1 MRFSSAQFL
10 AVAGLALLACGDD
23 GFSPTVETVAG
34 DYQATTL
41 TATQATGTVN
51 LLQGGGSL
59 MLTLLVNGGTTGRL
73 FIPGGGETGED
84 LDVDLTGSWTL
95 TGSTVTFLQPGADTF
110 IRDMTF
116 TAGPNSIRGEETFP
130 TTGGDITITV
140 VLTR

>member
-1 MRFSSAQFL
+1 MRYASVRSL

-51 LLQGGGSL
+51 LLEAGGSL
-59 MLTLLVNGGTTGRL
+59 ILTLQVNGGTTGRL

-95 TGSTVTFLQPGADTF
+95 TGSTVTFFQPGADTF

-140 VLTR
+140 VLTK